1 MSQRTGLLASLAVW
15 LVGYSMVAASEWP
28 TVEVFTTVDFPFV
41 THNEAYPIE
50 VYAIDSIQRLET
62 ELSRGLTADVD
73 SAKRLARK
81 RVAIVDDTQR
91 KHVQQAATGLA
102 KAMQYGIDRYPAVVF
117 DAEAVVYGVADLKTA
132 LHRYRR
138 WREASAQ

>member
-1 MSQRTGLLASLAVW
+1 MVTQIRFLESRCLFPHCQCRNAQVCWPRLLFGWSGIAW
-15 LVGYSMVAASEWP
+15 LRRVSGPRSRSS
-28 TVEVFTTVDFPFV
+28 
-41 THNEAYPIE
+41 
-50 VYAIDSIQRLET
+50 IDSIQRLET